1 MDFKPL
7 ELKDLESVRH
17 YFEYPKSRTCDYSAG
32 GMFMWRNFYRM
43 EYCFEQGIF
52 ISKLHDRD
60 GNGFYNLPL
69 AEDMDFALKTVLPL
83 LKKAGEPLR
92 FCTIPEEYVP
102 LFQDVLGAVSV
113 SEQKEFADYLY
124 AASDLIELKGKKFS
138 GQRNHIHQ
146 FIRTAADWS
155 FVDISDVPITKVE
168 EFLNRYVESEENQ
181 SEMQLAENR
190 MALEVLEHLD
200 TYGMFGGVLFAGGS
214 IAGFSLGEIVH
225 DTLYTHIEKADVS
238 VKGSYQM
245 LTNQFSARFGG
256 EVAYIN
262 REDDAGDEGLR
273 RAKEAYHPIRL
284 LKKYIVEKTEG

>member
-1 MDFKPL
+1 M
-7 ELKDLESVRH
+7 
-17 YFEYPKSRTCDYSAG
+17 
-32 GMFMWRNFYRM
+32 
-43 EYCFEQGIF
+43 
-52 ISKLHDRD
+52 
-60 GNGFYNLPL
+60 
-69 AEDMDFALKTVLPL
+69 
-83 LKKAGEPLR
+83 
-92 FCTIPEEYVP
+92 
-102 LFQDVLGAVSV
+102 
-113 SEQKEFADYLY
+113 
-124 AASDLIELKGKKFS
+124 
-138 GQRNHIHQ
+138 
-146 FIRTAADWS
+146 
-155 FVDISDVPITKVE
+155 
-168 EFLNRYVESEENQ
+168 ESEENQ